1 AATKTIPI
9 IFQTGGDVVKQ
20 GLVASLN
27 RPGGNIT
34 GVMQLAAT
42 LTAKRLELLHE
53 LVPQTTLIG
62 GVKYVEGVRVDDETT
77 ALQAAATALGLRLLE
92 LEIGDARDFERA
104 FARLTQDGA
113 GALFVGAASF
123 FVSRRDQIVALAAR
137 HRVPAVYE
145 SREFTTI
152 GGLMSY
158 GTDFSTA
165 FRQVAP
171 YPAPVLPPPYVAPP
185 PALHPPPS
193 AP

>member
-1 AATKTIPI
+1 KTIPI

-27 RPGGNIT
+27 RPGGNLT

-42 LTAKRLELLHE
+42 LTAKRLGLLHQ

-62 GVKYVEGVRVDDETT
+62 TLRYLQGGTVDDQTT
-77 ALQAAATALGLRLLE
+77 AVQAAATALGLRLLE
-92 LEIGDARDFERA
+92 LEIGAERDFERA
-104 FARLTQDGA
+104 FARLTQEGA

-123 FVSRRDQIVALAAR
+123 LVSRRDQIVALAAR

-145 SREFTTI
+145 SREFAAI

-158 GTDFSTA
+158 GTDFA
-165 FRQVAP
+165 AGYRPGGRYARGGRKGGEGGG
-171 YPAPVLPPPYVAPP
+171 PAGRAPP
-185 PALHPPPS
+185 RCR
-193 AP
+193 